1 MPTPPG
7 PPPGAPPSPKGPAP
21 PPVSSSDD
29 CPPPDQSRST
39 SSTRSGN
46 RNENAFDP
54 PSPSFSSFSFS
65 SFMFFSSSLA
75 FAAPPPA
82 TTGCA
87 SPLTSV
93 PLSRI
98 NSCTRKP
105 RSGASVWWLPT
116 RSTGAPFVPKGTA
129 SMPGTICPFALVEK
143 NTGDVILRSGSRD
156 SNALSSSAA
165 DGGMNPSSFESG
177 GGSRSALGLNPFLAI
192 TSRRSHSSFWSAAC
206 EAPSRTSTRH
216 RRISRRSLGPSSPLG
231 MSRSSELATQ
241 SAGTSMDRSAPGA
254 LTTSHPAAS
263 TDSRCARVS
272 RGMTAVSAPSVG
284 NCEPNASASAA
295 MESPNAAAP
304 PPTPLDTIFPTS
316 GTGTP
321 NGPST
326 ASPDALA
333 ALATASR
340 PPVMSAAGSKSTG
353 ASA

>member
-1 MPTPPG
+1 MPTPLGPPPG

-21 PPVSSSDD
+21 PPPGA
-29 CPPPDQSRST
+29 PPPDQSRST
-39 SSTRSGN
+39 SSRRSGN
-46 RNENAFDP
+46 GNGNAFDP
-54 PSPSFSSFSFS
+54 PAPSFTAVSFFS
-65 SFMFFSSSLA
+65 SSSLA
-75 FAAPPPA
+75 FAAARAPPPA

-129 SMPGTICPFALVEK
+129 SMPWTICPFALVEK

-177 GGSRSALGLNPFLAI
+177 GGSCSALGLNPFLAI

-216 RRISRRSLGPSSPLG
+216 RGISRRSLGPSSPLG

-241 SAGTSMDRSAPGA
+241 SAGTSMERSAPGA

-263 TDSRCARVS
+263 TDSRCASVS

-284 NCEPNASASAA
+284 NCDPSASTSAS
-295 MESPNAAAP
+295 MESPNASA
-304 PPTPLDTIFPTS
+304 PPTPFDTILPTS